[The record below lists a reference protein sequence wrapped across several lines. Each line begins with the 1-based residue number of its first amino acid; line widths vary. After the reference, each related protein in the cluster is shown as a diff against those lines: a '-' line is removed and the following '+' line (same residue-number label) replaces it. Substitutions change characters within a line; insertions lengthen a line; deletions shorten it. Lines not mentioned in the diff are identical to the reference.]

1 MKVTVVGAGKMGLP
15 LACQFAHRG
24 AQVTVC
30 DINERLVGTINRGE
44 APFDEPGLPERL
56 SEGVAAGRLRAS
68 TDTEKAV
75 RDSEVV
81 VVIVPALLT
90 AERSIDA
97 SILQS
102 VADQIGRSARPGT
115 MICFETTLP
124 VGGTAALLQPHLEQG
139 GLRAGVDFDLVFS
152 PERVKSQ
159 AVFKHLTVNPKVV
172 GGFTANAAARAAEFY
187 GQYLGAPVI
196 NVGTLE
202 AAEMV
207 KLAGMIYRDVN
218 IAVANELARY
228 SEAVGV
234 DLGALREA
242 INSDGEA
249 QLLSPGIGVGG
260 HCTPVYPYFLIR
272 DAEKRKLPATLAQRS
287 REINDGQAAH
297 MVAQLEGIWS
307 AVRGRRVLILG
318 LAFRPE
324 VKEDILSSAYL
335 IRQALQARGAQVSVH
350 DPLFDAE
357 EIRRKGFLPGQFPG
371 QGDAA
376 SPEVLVLNTA
386 HQAYRTLDFAAL
398 AQQGVAAVIDGRNA
412 WNPQEVAAAG
422 ITYLGVGR
430 PPIKR

>member
-15 LACQFAHRG
+15 LACQFAHQG

-30 DINERLVGTINRGE
+30 DINERLVATINRGE
-44 APFDEPGLPERL
+44 PPFDEPGLPERL
-56 SEGVAAGRLRAS
+56 REGVTSGRLRAS

-81 VVIVPALLT
+81 VVIVPAVLT
-90 AERSIDA
+90 ADRSIDA
-97 SILQS
+97 SILKS
-102 VADQIGRSARPGT
+102 VADQIGRSARPGI
-115 MICFETTLP
+115 MVSFETTLP
-124 VGGTAALLQPHLEQG
+124 VGGTASLLQPHLEKG

-172 GGFTANAAARAAEFY
+172 GGSTPKAAARAAEFY
-187 GQYLGAPVI
+187 ARYLGAPVM

-207 KLAGMIYRDVN
+207 KLGGMMYRDAN

-228 SEAVGV
+228 AEQVGV
-234 DLGALREA
+234 DLPALREA

-249 QLLSPGIGVGG
+249 HLLAPGIGVGG

-272 DAEKRKLPATLAQRS
+272 DAERRKIPATIAQRS

-297 MVAQLEGIWS
+297 MVGALE
-307 AVRGRRVLILG
+307 RVWGPLASKRVMILG

-335 IRQALQARGAQVSVH
+335 IREALQARGAQVTLH

-357 EIRRKGFLPGQFPG
+357 EIQKKGFTPGQLG
-371 QGDAA
+371 AA
-376 SPEVLVLNTA
+376 GTAPEVLVLNTA
-386 HQAYRTLDFAAL
+386 HQAYRSLDFADL
-398 AQQGVAAVIDGRNA
+398 ARQGVTAVIDGRNA
-412 WNPQEVAAAG
+412 WDAAKVTAAG
-422 ITYLGVGR
+422 ITYLGVGQPPRR
-430 PPIKR
+430 P